1 MLGIELIAALGR
13 VVSYLRNQ
21 RSTSQNIG

>member
-1 MLGIELIAALGR
+1 VLGIEFIAALGR
-13 VVSYLRNQ
+13 VVSYLSNQ